1 MTASSHWSFN
11 DEKAIGINTFQFYWE
26 VHQRLKYE
34 LSPEWL
40 NICVPSQ
47 REHFECE
54 TSTVL
59 TILSQNKWC
68 LQPHKNI
75 LVISRRQKWLLV
87 SHRDQIILLNMN
99 LMPYKWSWGWE
110 YGYSFVRNILWW
122 SIFFVSHM
130 MILWHRNDFHIT
142 GPLWGESTGDWWIP
156 LTRTSNVEIR
166 CICCLPEQAVE
177 QNVDLCE
184 GNPLVSSGFPSQGA
198 SNVEIWCIYCLPEQA
213 VEQNV
218 DFHVL

>member
-1 MTASSHWSFN
+1 MHVCGPREHCTIDNVTLTASSHWSFN

-47 REHFECE
+47 REHFKCE

-99 LMPYKWSWGWE
+99 LMPYKWSWGWQ

-130 MILWHRNDFHIT
+130 MILWRRNDFHIT
-142 GPLWGESTGDWWIP
+142 GPLWGESTGHQWIP
-156 LTRTSNVEIR
+156 LTRTSNGDICGIFVVCLNKLLNKMLTVVREIHWS
-166 CICCLPEQAVE
+166 P
-177 QNVDLCE
+177 VDSPHK
-184 GNPLVSSGFPSQGA
+184 GS
-198 SNVEIWCIYCLPEQA
+198 
-213 VEQNV
+213 
-218 DFHVL
+218 